1 MTAAAEDVVTA
12 ALLRRWPLPAPG
24 GDKEAK
30 GRALIVGG
38 GRQTPGAVLL
48 ATEAALRVGAGKV
61 QVATTDRVAA
71 AIAAAVPEAFVEGLP
86 TSEDG
91 DLLPSGAA
99 RILEL
104 AGSADA
110 VLLGPGLMNP
120 EAAVRLLEEVVPH
133 LDMHTGTEPGG
144 HCTSTVVVD
153 ALGCAYLT
161 EHRDGVAHLSGRALL
176 TPNASELAETLGLD
190 EDEVEDD
197 LRAAALRLAGQT
209 RAVVLSGSAT
219 SYTVTPAGR
228 TWRNETGGPGLASA
242 GSGDVKAG
250 AIVGLCAR
258 GAEPEQAAVWGSYC
272 HGRAGERLGAQT
284 GRVGYLARDIARELP
299 MVLAEIET

>member
-1 MTAAAEDVVTA
+1 MTASAEEVVTA
-12 ALLRRWPLPAPG
+12 PLLRRWPLPAPD

-104 AGSADA
+104 AASADA

-120 EAAVRLLEEVVPH
+120 AAAVRLLEEVVPH
-133 LDMHTGTEPGG
+133 LGTNPASRLD
-144 HCTSTVVVD
+144 STVVVD

-161 EHRDGVAHLSGRALL
+161 EHRDGVAHLAGRVLL
-176 TPNASELAETLGLD
+176 TPNAAELAETLGLD

-197 LRAAALRLAGQT
+197 LRAAAVRLAGET

-219 SYTVTPAGR
+219 SYTVTPEGR
-228 TWRNETGGPGLASA
+228 AWRNETGGPGLASA

-250 AIVGLCAR
+250 AVIGLCAR